1 MTTCNTRDK
10 WTMKAIVAPDPAEQ
24 LTGMK
29 VVERPE
35 PPATGDGVALQVHGS
50 GLDWCELARPATAAA
65 IALAL
70 AIAAT
75 STPALA
81 NSGAHRGYA
90 ARATAS
96 AVLDEGV
103 SIGRAKVLREC
114 SGRIAG
120 FKGYNQMS
128 FPLATYRTCMEQHGE
143 PE

>member
-1 MTTCNTRDK
+1 
-10 WTMKAIVAPDPAEQ
+10 MKAIVVPDQAEEVA
-24 LTGMK
+24 GIK

-35 PPATGDGVALQVHGS
+35 PLSMEDGVVLQAHVS
-50 GLDWCELARPATAAA
+50 GFLGCELARPATTAAL
-65 IALAL
+65 ALAL
-70 AIAAT
+70 AISGIAT
-75 STPALA
+75 PSLA

-90 ARATAS
+90 ARDQAS
-96 AVLDEGV
+96 AVMDEGV

-128 FPLATYRTCMEQHGE
+128 LPLAMYRTCMEQHGE